1 MKLLIIDVDITPSV
15 ITAMDF
21 FEIGPKL
28 FPTVSPTDHVTYNR
42 DQMSIIPQILGLIF
56 TTMTLA
62 VDI

>member
-28 FPTVSPTDHVTYNR
+28 FPTVGSTDHMTRNR
-42 DQMSIIPQILGLIF
+42 GLISLISNRF
-56 TTMTLA
+56 LESSLP
-62 VDI
+62 